1 MKIFIAI
8 PTYNRAQVLSL
19 CIKFFLSSKLI
30 NGFIVVAQATTSKE
44 AEKYANVLKE
54 LRDSGFEVLHQITNT
69 RLGSV
74 GARNRLI
81 EIAVATLAKSDIFI
95 MYDDDFVYP
104 GDYTIKSILGWL
116 NFSSVG
122 MVGGRVINLRRRRID
137 PDFAL
142 NIDNL
147 ADKLTEISGFILL
160 NTIHGPRVAN
170 YTSHPF
176 AFRVETLQKGI
187 RYDENYQGTGY
198 REESDLQRQ
207 IKAIGLKIIYEP
219 RFFAY
224 HLAVETGGN
233 RYSDLQDRIYWKW
246 KNHTYFMNKWHY
258 PTSKKI
264 LSYVIL
270 TTYALLNGPP
280 AIRGIMKAVKN
291 R

>member
-1 MKIFIAI
+1 
-8 PTYNRAQVLSL
+8 
-19 CIKFFLSSKLI
+19 
-30 NGFIVVAQATTSKE
+30 VVAQATVSKD
-44 AEKYANVLKE
+44 AEKYANALKE
-54 LRDSGFEVLHQITNT
+54 LRDSSFEVLYQITNT

-81 EIAVATLAKSDIFI
+81 EIAVGTLAKSDILI

-104 GDYTIKSILGWL
+104 GDYTIKPILGWL
-116 NFSSVG
+116 NLSSVG

-147 ADKLTEISGFILL
+147 ADKLTQITGFILL
-160 NTIHGPRVAN
+160 NTRHGPREAN

-207 IKAIGLKIIYEP
+207 IKALGLKIIFEP

-233 RYSDLQDRIYWKW
+233 RYSDLQDRMYWKW

-264 LSYVIL
+264 LSYIIL
-270 TTYALLNGPP
+270 TTYALLNGLP
-280 AIRGIMKAVKN
+280 AIRGIIKAVKSK
-291 R
+291 

>member
-8 PTYNRAQVLSL
+8 PTYNRAQVFSL
-19 CIKFFLSSKLI
+19 CEKSFLNSRLIK
-30 NGFIVVAQATTSKE
+30 GFIVVVQATVSKDV
-44 AEKYANVLKE
+44 EKYANALKE
-54 LRDSGFEVLHQITNT
+54 LRDSGFEVLYQITNVG
-69 RLGSV
+69 LGSV

-81 EIAVATLAKSDIFI
+81 EIAVGTLAKGDILI
-95 MYDDDFVYP
+95 MYEDDFIYP
-104 GDYTIKSILGWL
+104 GDFALKPILKWL
-116 NFSSVG
+116 NLTSVG
-122 MVGGRVINLRRRRID
+122 MVGGRVINLRQRRID

-147 ADKLTEISGFILL
+147 ADKLTEITGFILL
-160 NTIHGPRVAN
+160 NTRHGPREAN
-170 YTSHPF
+170 YVRHLF
-176 AFRVETLQKGI
+176 ALRIETLQKGI

-207 IKAIGLKIIYEP
+207 VKALGLKIIFEP

-224 HLAVETGGN
+224 HLAVETGGS
-233 RYSDLQDRIYWKW
+233 RYSDLQDRMYWKW

-258 PTSKKI
+258 PTYKKI

-270 TTYALLNGPP
+270 TTYALLNGPS